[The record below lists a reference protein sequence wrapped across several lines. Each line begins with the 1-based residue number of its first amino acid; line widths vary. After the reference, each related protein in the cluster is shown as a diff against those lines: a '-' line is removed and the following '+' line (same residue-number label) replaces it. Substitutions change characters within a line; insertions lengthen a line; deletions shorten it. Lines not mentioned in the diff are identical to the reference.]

1 MGLSHVP
8 KRADFC
14 NLDASGAGLFKKFLS
29 SVVTKLQSSAHFNVY
44 KGNNKGERE
53 KRKSSFGTV

>member
-1 MGLSHVP
+1 MGLSDVP

-14 NLDASGAGLFKKFLS
+14 NLNAAGADLFKNFLS
-29 SVVTKLQSSAHFNVY
+29 AVVTKLQSSAHFNVY

-53 KRKSSFGTV
+53 KR

>member
-14 NLDASGAGLFKKFLS
+14 NLDASGAGLFKNFLS
-29 SVVTKLQSSAHFNVY
+29 AVVTKLQSSAHFNVY
-44 KGNNKGERE
+44 KGNNKDERE
-53 KRKSSFGTV
+53 KR

>member
-1 MGLSHVP
+1 MGVSHVP

-14 NLDASGAGLFKKFLS
+14 NLNASGAGLFKNLLF

-44 KGNNKGERE
+44 EGNNNGERE
-53 KRKSSFGTV
+53 KR

>member
-1 MGLSHVP
+1 MGLSYVP

-14 NLDASGAGLFKKFLS
+14 NLDASGADLFKKFLS

-44 KGNNKGERE
+44 EGNNNGERK
-53 KRKSSFGTV
+53 KR